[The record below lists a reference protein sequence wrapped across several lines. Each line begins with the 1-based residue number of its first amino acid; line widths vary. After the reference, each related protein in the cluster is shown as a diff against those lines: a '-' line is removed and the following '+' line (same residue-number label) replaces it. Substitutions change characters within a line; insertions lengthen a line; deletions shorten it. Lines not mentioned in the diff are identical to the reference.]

1 MHVRRWAPYDMAP
14 WRAAG
19 ITDLRDFVVAVAP
32 FAGPVAL
39 LRRPSESSGSR
50 SLVLFTASGSQL
62 AVIPWQRYDDV
73 APLVHLAWTDA
84 LRLVAVLENGL
95 CTCFSL
101 TGIAETTFPM
111 LPPTTNEKIVRC
123 ESWGG
128 GIVALTDKMTLIQ
141 VLAPDSE
148 QPKLSLR
155 PDDEASDARFPTCM
169 AIIEPRRLQSQHPT
183 ILLGMSDRSLVELS
197 IEGDYTQIADET
209 ILLAPISRIAA
220 SPNGLLVAVFTLDGV
235 LTVLHT
241 SGDGRRL
248 SFDTQRET
256 GPDAMCWCGDDAV
269 VLHWRGLGVVM
280 VNLTG
285 AWLRFPYSETEAV
298 ALSQEIDCC
307 RIYHASGHDVII
319 RVPSCIER
327 VKGVG
332 SNAAG
337 GVLFRAMAAL
347 DVGDTEAQ
355 ASLCSTLQH
364 QKMLQQAINDC
375 IDAGGN
381 EFDYAA
387 QSAFLR
393 AASHG
398 KELVDESLL
407 DVSPLQADDGSVS
420 SPAVELDPEAFV
432 RMCSKLRVLNAL
444 RQPDVGFPLTVAEFD
459 CLGPEAVMR
468 RLIAMRQRPLARKM
482 CKSLSITVDGLFDG
496 SH

>member
-1 MHVRRWAPYDMAP
+1 
-14 WRAAG
+14 
-19 ITDLRDFVVAVAP
+19 
-32 FAGPVAL
+32 
-39 LRRPSESSGSR
+39 
-50 SLVLFTASGSQL
+50 
-62 AVIPWQRYDDV
+62 
-73 APLVHLAWTDA
+73 
-84 LRLVAVLENGL
+84 
-95 CTCFSL
+95 
-101 TGIAETTFPM
+101 
-111 LPPTTNEKIVRC
+111 
-123 ESWGG
+123 
-128 GIVALTDKMTLIQ
+128 
-141 VLAPDSE
+141 
-148 QPKLSLR
+148 
-155 PDDEASDARFPTCM
+155 
-169 AIIEPRRLQSQHPT
+169 
-183 ILLGMSDRSLVELS
+183 
-197 IEGDYTQIADET
+197 
-209 ILLAPISRIAA
+209 
-220 SPNGLLVAVFTLDGV
+220 
-235 LTVLHT
+235 
-241 SGDGRRL
+241 
-248 SFDTQRET
+248 
-256 GPDAMCWCGDDAV
+256 
-269 VLHWRGLGVVM
+269 M